1 MKKLEKSKVVE
12 DTIKLAD
19 VVFLKGV
26 DQLAKAKT
34 YSLDWIDIDA
44 LMFTASLL
52 RMFNLR
58 KWVLETKDFRSINL
72 FLKSF
77 DEFESLKDGIPDY
90 IFAYEK
96 FL

>member
-1 MKKLEKSKVVE
+1 M
-12 DTIKLAD
+12 
-19 VVFLKGV
+19 
-26 DQLAKAKT
+26 
-34 YSLDWIDIDA
+34 DWIDIDA
-44 LMFTASLL
+44 LLFTASLL

-77 DEFESLKDGIPDY
+77 DEFENLKEGIPDY

-96 FL
+96 YL